1 MAGNPYLG
9 TGYSAYPQPTYGY
22 TGYTPAA
29 NPQAQYTGFAP
40 ASTAIPPTQVH
51 QQTGGIVCYPI
62 KGEEAANAYLVA
74 PNQSVWLIDMEKGV
88 FYIKTADSN
97 GVPFPL
103 RIFDYKERA
112 PKSEESSHIDM
123 SDYVTK
129 SDLKQMFN
137 DFKASI
143 KKENRN
149 ARESAV

>member
-1 MAGNPYLG
+1 MAGIPYG
-9 TGYSAYPQPTYGY
+9 TGYMPNYPQQNYGY
-22 TGYTPAA
+22 TGYSPVGNQQLQYAGYTAPAA
-29 NPQAQYTGFAP
+29 TPQVSQN
-40 ASTAIPPTQVH
+40 
-51 QQTGGIVCYPI
+51 TGGIVCYPI

-112 PKSEESSHIDM
+112 PKTEEASQVDLSE
-123 SDYVTK
+123 YVTK
-129 SDLKQMFN
+129 SDLKQMIN
-137 DFKASI
+137 ELKASMR
-143 KKENRN
+143 KENRN

>member
-1 MAGNPYLG
+1 MAGYPYGTGYMPNYPQQNYSYGTNYAYG
-9 TGYSAYPQPTYGY
+9 TGYSPVVGPQ
-22 TGYTPAA
+22 
-29 NPQAQYTGFAP
+29 QLQYTSATP
-40 ASTAIPPTQVH
+40 SVS

-103 RIFDYKERA
+103 RIFDYKERM
-112 PKSEESSHIDM
+112 PKSEESPQIDITE
-123 SDYVTK
+123 YVTK

-137 DFKASI
+137 DFKTSMR
-143 KKENRN
+143 KEYKN
-149 ARESAV
+149 ARESSV